1 MIIDAHAHCDVR
13 FGWVHTPE
21 VLLRIMDEGG
31 IDKACITGLAD
42 IPGDDADAYP
52 RFVAALRSHPDR
64 IAAGYL
70 RLNPWYGKV
79 ARELFTR
86 AVREDGIKGLKFH
99 PTTIILPPNAPAV
112 IEFVRQAG
120 ELGAPVLFHSGD
132 DPNAMPLQIGKC
144 AAACP
149 DTNIIMGHMG
159 GIFFWEDALRM
170 AEKYHNIYLDPS
182 GNPRPDIIRKGV
194 DAIGA
199 ERIVFGTDMPAMHPL
214 VEKKKVELADLTPEQ
229 EALIY
234 YRNIARLMRLEL
246 EVTDDHRR

>member
-21 VLLRIMDEGG
+21 VLIRVMDEGG

-42 IPGDDADAYP
+42 IPGDDPEAYP
-52 RFVAALRSHPDR
+52 RFVAALRFNPDR

-70 RLNPWYGKV
+70 RINPWYGRE
-79 ARELFTR
+79 ARELFIR
-86 AVREDGIKGLKFH
+86 AVREDGIKGMKFH

-112 IEFVRQAG
+112 IEFVRLAG
-120 ELGAPVLFHSGD
+120 EFGAPVLFHSGD

-144 AAACP
+144 AEACP

-159 GIFFWEDALRM
+159 GVFFWEDALRV
-170 AEKYHNIYLDPS
+170 AQKYPNIYLDPS

-194 DAIGA
+194 DAVGA
-199 ERIVFGTDMPAMHPL
+199 ERVVFGTDMPAMHPR
-214 VEKKKVELADLTPEQ
+214 VELQKLKLAGLTAEQ
-229 EALIY
+229 EAMVGAG
-234 YRNIARLMRLEL
+234 NIARLMHLERG
-246 EVTDDHRR
+246 TGA